1 VSQPAMRPTI
11 THQIKPNIVSFLYA
25 ASWND
30 VPGGR
35 SQGCTKPVLPI
46 LDL

>member
-35 SQGCTKPVLPI
+35 SKDAQNQCCPS
-46 LDL
+46 